1 MRGRLHPLRQNPEA
15 THCPATRSL
24 RSHTGLPGGGP
35 AVPGVPGA
43 RCENKAT
50 SRISRQTAQSRLTST
65 SERGSP
71 RTALPR
77 ARDVLFSPHR
87 ASEDSPWPQSVT
99 RLQPHSRPAGV
110 CTNASWARRRTH
122 ARHRR
127 RAAPSWPRPLVA
139 CPGVS
144 EHATGLAH
152 LSFQFFLSYWFSDA
166 LLLYKL

>member
-65 SERGSP
+65 SERGGP

-122 ARHRR
+122 ARHRQQGSPVL
-127 RAAPSWPRPLVA
+127 AS
-139 CPGVS
+139 
-144 EHATGLAH
+144 ATGRLPRGQRARH
-152 LSFQFFLSYWFSDA
+152 RAGPPVLPVFS
-166 LLLYKL
+166 LLLVFRCSAFV